1 MFFRNNEHSLKS
13 GKRQAIEEMEELNE
27 LRENHPLEKGD
38 FLAII
43 IAAFTTLVPI
53 VAICLLAYYFISMF
67 LFG

>member
-1 MFFRNNEHSLKS
+1 MLFRNDEHSLKS
-13 GKRQAIEEMEELNE
+13 GKRRAIEEMEELNE
-27 LRENHPLEKGD
+27 LRENQPLEKGD

-53 VAICLLAYYFISMF
+53 AVICLLAYYLISMF

>member
-27 LRENHPLEKGD
+27 LRENQPLEKGD

-53 VAICLLAYYFISMF
+53 AVICLLAYYLISMF